1 MKKIT
6 KTLLMLA
13 ATFFSVASFASQSE
27 RNEIPTISMYP
38 NPTVSNVNIVS
49 EKVMKRVEVRTRN
62 GNVVMETYP
71 NATSV
76 NLDVSN
82 LEKGRYIVTI
92 YNDIA
97 YQIETIMVH

>member
-1 MKKIT
+1 
-6 KTLLMLA
+6 
-13 ATFFSVASFASQSE
+13 
-27 RNEIPTISMYP
+27 
-38 NPTVSNVNIVS
+38 
-49 EKVMKRVEVRTRN
+49 
-62 GNVVMETYP
+62 METYP